1 MGIDYDGKLM
11 VGLDYEDV
19 DLSLLPNYDEEDE
32 QECLYQN
39 NIATASPHFDAP
51 IEYCT
56 IGIELG
62 DLSLDNDGYITVI
75 ENAKSRFIELFGV
88 TPKLIGTQHIW

>member
-1 MGIDYDGKLM
+1 MGIDYDGKLL

-19 DLSLLPNYDEEDE
+19 DLSLLPDYNEEDE
-32 QECLYQN
+32 QECLYKN
-39 NIATASPHFDAP
+39 NIATASPYFDAP
-51 IEYCT
+51 IEDCT

-62 DLSLDNDGYITVI
+62 DLPLDTDEYITAI

-88 TPKLIGTQHIW
+88 TPKLIGTQNIW